1 MSKGKRLKRLLHT
14 LVRGLVFLAT
24 VVGMIVLAAM
34 AILWV
39 AAKRDSAARPR
50 HEFAPTPWPP
60 QSGADSTNSPSA
72 AVDSSIRASDGE
84 VWTREEIRELRDT
97 LQNDVIV
104 RLMQSLRDT
113 PDAPVNFHDVVDA
126 TPRTAPQVRADFSKL
141 SRISR
146 SINNHTS
153 WPLESAVPT
162 DGKSQKAYRMPAQ
175 YLDWWFED

>member
-1 MSKGKRLKRLLHT
+1 MKRLLHM

-24 VVGMIVLAAM
+24 IVGMAVLAIM

-39 AAKRDSAARPR
+39 AGKRDSTERPM
-50 HEFAPTPWPP
+50 HEFAHDPWPP
-60 QSGADSTNSPSA
+60 QSSSETSQHIENAQTQNSFSGD
-72 AVDSSIRASDGE
+72 VE
-84 VWTREEIRELRDT
+84 EWTREEIRELRDT
-97 LQNDVIV
+97 LQNEVIG
-104 RLMQSLRDT
+104 RLMEFLRET

-146 SINNHTS
+146 GINDHTS

-162 DGKSQKAYRMPAQ
+162 DGKSQKAYRMPLQ